1 MVEFGHAEFVV
12 GVNDGDGSTPR
23 GLLSPSHLPYER
35 RTGTMMEASPGNSG
49 VRLLLSLSI
58 GEERSRCCRCC
69 SSPLPLLG
77 GDDGR
82 RRRKS

>member
-1 MVEFGHAEFVV
+1 MVEFDHVGFVV

-23 GLLSPSHLPYER
+23 GLLSPSRLPHER
-35 RTGTMMEASPGNSG
+35 RTWMTMEASPGNGG
-49 VRLLLSLSI
+49 VRLLLSLPI
-58 GEERSRCCRCC
+58 GEERIRCCRCC